1 MQQPLMTKSGLLES
15 KCEVHSLI
23 SVFLCNGSLMNPSHL
38 PTSSRNNIAVAI
50 ARSYELFPQ

>member
-38 PTSSRNNIAVAI
+38 PTSSGTADTQVEII
-50 ARSYELFPQ
+50 LQ